1 MIFLEGF
8 SKIINFYKQL
18 DKYHSTKSLI
28 MIKTKFNLL
37 IIIFFIILIN
47 GDIFAK
53 ENNNK
58 EVIEPISSTDKKI
71 SGSLELNYL
80 KENKKKENINDEYEG
95 PQVTTE
101 DIEIIYTEDAKL
113 KARIYAKEAQ
123 QFKNKNAMYPKG
135 IFVEFY
141 DKEEKIS
148 GTLKSDYV
156 KYDSK
161 KNIYIIKG
169 NVVVKNKKKDETLK
183 TTEITWVPEDE
194 KIFSKDETFVEIQTK
209 DVNLIGKGIDAS
221 QDLSRY
227 KIKDLKGTIKI
238 RKKENKIKEISEL
251 GYRANG

>member
-1 MIFLEGF
+1 MIN
-8 SKIINFYKQL
+8 K
-18 DKYHSTKSLI
+18 
-28 MIKTKFNLL
+28 NLNL
-37 IIIFFIILIN
+37 FIIIFFIILFN

-53 ENNNK
+53 EPINKDEISDLIEEPTSLKKNKDEESINN
-58 EVIEPISSTDKKI
+58 
-71 SGSLELNYL
+71 
-80 KENKKKENINDEYEG
+80 EYEG

-123 QFKNKNAMYPKG
+123 QFKNKNAIYPKG

-156 KYDSK
+156 KYDYK

-169 NVVVKNKKKDETLK
+169 NVIVKNKKKDETLK

-194 KIFSKDETFVEIQTK
+194 KIFSKDKTFVEIHTK
-209 DVNLIGKGIDAS
+209 DVNLIGKGIDAT
-221 QDLSRY
+221 QDLSKY

-238 RKKENKIKEISEL
+238 RKKEKKIEETSTL
-251 GYRANG
+251 GYTNSI